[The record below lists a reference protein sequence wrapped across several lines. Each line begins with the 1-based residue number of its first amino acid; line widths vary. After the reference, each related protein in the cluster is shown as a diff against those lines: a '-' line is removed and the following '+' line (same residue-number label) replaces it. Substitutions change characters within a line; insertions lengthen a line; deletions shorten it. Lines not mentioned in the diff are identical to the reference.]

1 MKKVIYSLSFF
12 LLFSLTTIF
21 AQEKLKGN
29 KEVTTEIRNISDF
42 SKIEVIDNVEVLLV
56 YNPNQSIEIE
66 TDSNLHEAILTE
78 LNNDVLTIKT
88 SDKITRKK
96 KLLITVKVNHNLTS
110 LSSYNNSKISSKNLL
125 QIDSLQ
131 ITAFDNSDIDL
142 KLHTEY
148 IHITG
153 KKNSDL
159 NFEIGRAHV

>member
-96 KLLITVKVNHNLTS
+96 KLLITVKYVCVFL
-110 LSSYNNSKISSKNLL
+110 
-125 QIDSLQ
+125 
-131 ITAFDNSDIDL
+131 
-142 KLHTEY
+142 
-148 IHITG
+148 
-153 KKNSDL
+153 
-159 NFEIGRAHV
+159 